1 MDFGQIEIMA
11 KLRVAMIAP
20 PWLSV
25 PPDGYG
31 GIELVVD
38 GLTRELIKLDVC
50 VELFSIGKSH
60 IKGVKSHS
68 LYKNEQYSHIHKSL
82 YESSPIVLA
91 HLLFALDKI
100 ANDGKFDIIH
110 DHNGFLGPAM
120 LRWATEMSNL
130 PPVLHTLHGPPFS
143 NLKALSNQG
152 TPDNQ
157 PFWRQLANAKN
168 LYVVGISK
176 SLTRDA
182 PPELKRQLLASVH
195 NGIEVS
201 YFQFRAK
208 KHNHFITLARFSR
221 EKGQHIAAKLCDEL
235 GYSLKMA
242 GTVAGIGSEKQ
253 LVLELA
259 NPLSEYRSY
268 PDFRYYSDNVW
279 PLTVKNPRISYV
291 GNVGGTRK
299 INFIGAGK
307 ALLFPIDWEEP
318 FGMAVIEALACGT
331 PVIAMNRGAMP
342 EIIKHGVNG
351 FLAKSVPEFRKY
363 MKRVEDI
370 DPARCRQT
378 VEELFSTSRMAREY
392 LSRYHQILGIKNNV

>member
-1 MDFGQIEIMA
+1 
-11 KLRVAMIAP
+11 MIAP

-31 GIELVVD
+31 GIEVVVE

-50 VELFSIGKSH
+50 VELFTIGKSR

-68 LYKNEQYSHIHKSL
+68 LYKHEQYQHIHKPL

-91 HLLFALDKI
+91 HLLFSLNKI
-100 ANDGKFDIIH
+100 AKDGKFDIIH

-120 LRWATEMSNL
+120 LSWATKIQSL
-130 PPVLHTLHGPPFS
+130 PPALHTLHGPPF
-143 NLKALSNQG
+143 NHPKLSNNNG
-152 TPDNQ
+152 MPDNWPLWQ
-157 PFWRQLANAKN
+157 QLTNTKN

-176 SLTRDA
+176 TLMRGA
-182 PPELKRQLLASVH
+182 PPEMKRRSLPSVH
-195 NGIEVS
+195 NGIEVKS
-201 YFQFRAK
+201 FKFRAK
-208 KHNHFITLARFSR
+208 KQKHFITLARFSR

-242 GTVAGIGSEKQ
+242 GTVAGIGNDKQ

-259 NPLSEYRSY
+259 NPLSDFRSY
-268 PDFRYYSDNVW
+268 ADFRYYSDNVW
-279 PLTVKNPRISYV
+279 PLTVKNPNIKYV
-291 GNVGGTRK
+291 GNVGGSRK
-299 INFIGAGK
+299 TSFIGAAK

-318 FGMAVIEALACGT
+318 FGMAVIESLACGT

-342 EIIKHGVNG
+342 EIIEHGVNG

-363 MKRVEDI
+363 MRRVEEI
-370 DPARCRQT
+370 DPARCRQS
-378 VEELFSTSRMAREY
+378 VEKLFSTPIMAREY
-392 LSRYHQILGIKNNV
+392 LDRYHQILGTKKRT

>member
-1 MDFGQIEIMA
+1 
-11 KLRVAMIAP
+11 MITP

-31 GIELVVD
+31 GIEVVVD
-38 GLTRELIKLDVC
+38 GLTRELTNLGVC
-50 VELFSIGKSH
+50 VELFSIGKSR
-60 IKGVKSHS
+60 IKGIKIHS

-91 HLLFALDKI
+91 HLLFAIDEIVK
-100 ANDGKFDIIH
+100 DGKFDIIH
-110 DHNGFLGPAM
+110 DHNGFLGPAL
-120 LRWATEMSNL
+120 LRLATEIPSL

-143 NLKALSNQG
+143 SPKLSNNHG
-152 TPDNQ
+152 IPDNRPMWQ
-157 PFWRQLANAKN
+157 QLANIKN
-168 LYVVGISK
+168 LYIVGISK
-176 SLTRDA
+176 TLMREA

-195 NGIEVS
+195 NGIEVKQ
-201 YFQFRAK
+201 FRFRAK
-208 KHNHFITLARFSR
+208 KQKHFITLARFSR
-221 EKGQHIAAKLCDEL
+221 EKGQHVAAKLCDEL

-242 GTVAGIGSEKQ
+242 GTVAGIDSERK

-279 PLTVKNPRISYV
+279 PLTVSNPHITYV
-291 GNVGGTRK
+291 GNVGGHRK
-299 INFIGAGK
+299 INFIGAAK

-318 FGMAVIEALACGT
+318 FGMAVIEAFACGT
-331 PVIAMNRGAMP
+331 PVVAMNRGAMP
-342 EIIKHGVNG
+342 EIIEHGVNG

-363 MKRVEDI
+363 MQRIEEI

-378 VEELFSTSRMAREY
+378 VEELFSTHIMAREY
-392 LSRYHQILGIKNNV
+392 LKRYHQILGYKSRS